1 MIADTPR
8 THAEL
13 LKLLTD
19 NTSGAITPQV
29 LRDPLVSLDLYPLNV
44 KRFGAKDDGL
54 ADDTAAIQAAIAESH
69 VYPPDRYLPVYFPP
83 GDYLCHEVAWNGKAP
98 LVGFEVGNSRLLYN
112 GPGGPKSAVI
122 RYEEDKGATPYAGF
136 SNLTFIGMDI
146 YSSTAKI
153 AEHCYLRVGTTGT
166 DWGSEVREPTPSQ
179 LFRKRDRLLV
189 KWNCEY
195 SYESDSIRCDRRI
208 LYPVFRKC
216 RTRKP
221 SRQHP
226 PIHF

>member
-13 LKLLTD
+13 LKLLID

-29 LRDPLVSLDLYPLNV
+29 LRDLLVSLDLYPLNV
-44 KRFGAKDDGL
+44 KRFGAKGDGL

-112 GPGGPKSAVI
+112 DPGGPKSAVI
-122 RYEEDKGATPYAGF
+122 RYEEDSRKAPSSATKRTKGQHRMPGF
-136 SNLTFIGMDI
+136 RISR
-146 YSSTAKI
+146 SSVWTSIPRRRK
-153 AEHCYLRVGTTGT
+153 
-166 DWGSEVREPTPSQ
+166 SPSI
-179 LFRKRDRLLV
+179 V
-189 KWNCEY
+189 
-195 SYESDSIRCDRRI
+195 
-208 LYPVFRKC
+208 
-216 RTRKP
+216 T
-221 SRQHP
+221 
-226 PIHF
+226 